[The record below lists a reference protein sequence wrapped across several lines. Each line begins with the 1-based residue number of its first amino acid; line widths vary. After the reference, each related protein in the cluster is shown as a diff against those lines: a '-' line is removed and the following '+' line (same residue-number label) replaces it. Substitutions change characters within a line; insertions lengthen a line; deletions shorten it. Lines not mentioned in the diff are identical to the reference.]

1 MRVRRIPRRLFAV
14 GTVVLFAA
22 VLTACDDPPTTITS
36 SVNYDCQINPNHV
49 LLSTFTDNLSYDYAT
64 TAPQAVKPGAEFVIT
79 VAPPPFTVNGTTS
92 GGTVTQLSNMV
103 YRVLIPTNATLV
115 SHSISDWSNVGPGT
129 PTSTVSGGAV
139 VITVPGPIPAN
150 VAATVPKLTMNLE
163 ATGALGTSIQ
173 PKIGG
178 TSYAAPGLTFGTQ
191 VTGTILGT
199 LNPTF
204 KCFPSPSPALH
215 STLISNDVNAPTITV
230 TSPGLN
236 QNVVQGSSLIAD
248 YSCDDGSGVGVASCV
263 GTVADGAAIN
273 TSTLGA
279 KTFTV
284 TATDNEGKVA
294 VANIPYTVVAP

>member
-1 MRVRRIPRRLFAV
+1 MRVRRIPRRFLAAA
-14 GTVVLFAA
+14 TLVLLAA
-22 VLTACDDPPTTITS
+22 VLTGCDDPPRTINS
-36 SVNYDCQINPNHV
+36 SVNYDCQINPNHI

-64 TAPQAVKPGAEFVIT
+64 TAPQAVKPAGEFLVT

-92 GGTVTQLSNMV
+92 GGTVSQLTNMV
-103 YRVLIPTNATLV
+103 YRVNIPANATLV
-115 SHSISDWSNVGPGT
+115 SHAISGWANVGAAT

-139 VITVPGPIPAN
+139 VITIPGPMLSN
-150 VAATVPKLTMNLE
+150 VPITVPALTMNLK
-163 ATGALGTSIQ
+163 ATGALGSRIE

-178 TSYAAPGLTFGTQ
+178 TSYAAPGLTFTSQ

-204 KCFPSPSPALH
+204 KCFPSPSPALN
-215 STLISNDVNAPTITV
+215 STLISNDVNAPKITV
-230 TSPGLN
+230 TSPTAN
-236 QNVVQGSSLIAD
+236 QTVVQGSSLVAD
-248 YSCDDGSGVGVASCV
+248 FSCDDGTGVGVASCV
-263 GTVADGAAIN
+263 GTVADGASIN

-294 VANIPYTVVAP
+294 TTTVNYTVVAP